1 MKWEDKG
8 ILISAKKF
16 GETDIIA
23 TFITSEH
30 GLSNGLIKGGISKK
44 QKPYL
49 QIGNSFNIIWKSRLE
64 EQLGF
69 FAFESTQILG
79 TILFNNPLKLQ
90 ILSSLCTLLYD
101 SLAENQNYHNLY
113 LQTKT
118 LIDNL
123 QTTSKDTEL
132 LLQYIIWE
140 KNLLSFL
147 GFALNLDKCNATG
160 TTENLCYISPKT
172 GHAICKT
179 AGEPYKDKLLPLPK
193 IWKKE
198 NELYLNEVCF
208 SDLKEA
214 LQILSF
220 FFEQR
225 IYFEKNKP
233 FPFIRKGL
241 ENL

>member
-8 ILISAKKF
+8 ILISVKKF
-16 GETDIIA
+16 GEVDLLA
-23 TFITSEH
+23 TFITVEH

-69 FAFESTQILG
+69 FAFEPTEILG
-79 TILFNNPLKLQ
+79 TILFDNPLKLQ
-90 ILSSLCTLLYD
+90 ILASLCTLLYD
-101 SLAENQNYHNLY
+101 SLAENQKYHELY

-118 LIDNL
+118 LIDSL
-123 QTTSKDTEL
+123 QTTSRNTEL
-132 LLQYIIWE
+132 LLQYIVWE
-140 KNLLSFL
+140 KNLLGFL

-160 TTENLCYISPKT
+160 ATDNLCYISPKT
-172 GHAICKT
+172 GHAICKS

-193 IWKKE
+193 IWKSDFDIS
-198 NELYLNEVCF
+198 LQDIGF
-208 SDLKEA
+208 TDLKEA
-214 LQILSF
+214 LEILSF
-220 FFEQR
+220 FLEQR

>member
-1 MKWEDKG
+1 MKWDDIG
-8 ILISAKKF
+8 ILISVKKF
-16 GETDIIA
+16 GETDILA
-23 TFITSEH
+23 TFITFEH

-69 FAFESTQILG
+69 FSFEATEVLG
-79 TILFNNPLKLQ
+79 TILFDNPLKLQ
-90 ILSSLCTLLYD
+90 ILSSLCSLLYD
-101 SLAENQNYHNLY
+101 SLAENQNYPELY

-123 QTTSKDTEL
+123 QTTSKDTDL
-132 LLQYIIWE
+132 LLQYITWE

-179 AGEPYKDKLLPLPK
+179 AGEPYKDRLLPLPK
-193 IWKKE
+193 IWDPSFDISLKDIS
-198 NELYLNEVCF
+198 F
-208 SDLKEA
+208 TDLAEA
-214 LQILSF
+214 LKILSF

-241 ENL
+241 ENM